1 MKFISL
7 ILMIMI
13 VLTSSVSM
21 AQQAPLEKAYSLYY
35 EGETEAAIELMEDF
49 VRDNPDPGAL
59 YFLGYAYYELQDME
73 KAGEYFN
80 RAFKAESFYS
90 PMEEEKK

>member
-7 ILMIMI
+7 ILMIMM
-13 VLTSSVSM
+13 VLTFSVSM

-35 EGETEAAIELMEDF
+35 KGETESAIELMEEY
-49 VRDNPDPGAL
+49 VSNNPDPGTL

-73 KAGEYFN
+73 KAREYFD
-80 RAFKAESFYS
+80 RAYKAKTFYS
-90 PMEEEKK
+90 PMEEEK